1 MKKET
6 FILRTSWYA
15 SIRMMD
21 ETAKAQFIDAL
32 FKHHL
37 DEPFELTHPNAQMA
51 WGFVEE
57 SLNKNA
63 ISYEKAKANGLKGG
77 AKPGNQNAKK
87 KTTENDLKVESETT
101 LGVESKTTKNDLR
114 GCIENNLI
122 VIDNVI
128 DIDSVIGNVIPNDTE
143 NELRVETIKGIITD
157 ENNVIVNFDIE
168 EKFDINKL
176 SDEELIDYIDNIK
189 KNK

>member
-21 ETAKAQFIDAL
+21 EASKAQFFDAL

-37 DEPFELTHPNAQMA
+37 DEPFELTHPNALMA

-63 ISYEKAKANGLKGG
+63 ISYEKAKLNGSKGG
-77 AKPGNQNAKK
+77 AKPGNKNASK
-87 KTTENDLKVESETT
+87 KTTENNLKVESETT
-101 LGVESKTTKNDLR
+101 LGVESKTTKNNLR
-114 GCIENNLI
+114 GSNENNLIDI

-128 DIDSVIGNVIPNDTE
+128 DIDSVIDTVDDIPNDWE
-143 NELRVETIKGIITD
+143 NSDEWEEHQRNIMLNELEMEL
-157 ENNVIVNFDIE
+157 ENK

-176 SDEELIDYIDNIK
+176 NEKELIDYLK